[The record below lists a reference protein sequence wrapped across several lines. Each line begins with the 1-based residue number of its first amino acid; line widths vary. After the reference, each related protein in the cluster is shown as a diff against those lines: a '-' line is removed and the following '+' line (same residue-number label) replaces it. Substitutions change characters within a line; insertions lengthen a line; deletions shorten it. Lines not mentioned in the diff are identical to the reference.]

1 VKGELS
7 EVAQF
12 LVTRVAVAVVNLEA
26 LDRAAHDAALA
37 GLVDERAA

>member
-7 EVAQF
+7 EVARF
-12 LVTRVAVAVVNLEA
+12 IVTRVAVVVNEG

-37 GLVDERAA
+37 GLVDEQAA